1 MSDTHKLKALQQIPV
16 QGGNVFHVLK
26 ASDPEFENF
35 GEAYFSLIDSGVVK
49 AWKRHTRM
57 TLNLVVPKG
66 EVRFVLAKANKFESV
81 IIGEN
86 SYHLLTIFPG
96 VWFGFQGLSSD
107 TSLVLN
113 LASIEHDVTEVE
125 RCESSDFDFDWNR
138 K

>member
-1 MSDTHKLKALQQIPV
+1 MSDTHKLKTLQQIPV

-26 ASDPEFENF
+26 ASDPEFEKF

-125 RCESSDFDFDWNR
+125 RCEASDFDFDWNR